1 MEAGVDGQSGA
12 SQGLR
17 HRELRQSQLQ
27 VSWNFVNKNFCLSQS
42 ILTSYYSTC
51 KTKSRKTFEP
61 IMIFYL
67 FSLLRS
73 RPDSFISLESDIAS
87 EQEND
92 KSEIVEIEVSLD

>member
-1 MEAGVDGQSGA
+1 
-12 SQGLR
+12 
-17 HRELRQSQLQ
+17 
-27 VSWNFVNKNFCLSQS
+27 
-42 ILTSYYSTC
+42 
-51 KTKSRKTFEP
+51 
-61 IMIFYL
+61 MIFYL